1 MLSGFETKEK
11 IKDDWGD
18 KWEPNEDGKGISSF
32 LLGRK
37 NSLCTI

>member
-18 KWEPNEDGKGISSF
+18 KWEPNEDGKGFRF
-32 LLGRK
+32 LCWGEE
-37 NSLCTI
+37 